1 MMENLEIY
9 KKELNQLKKSIR
21 KHSLFSNK
29 LTNRQIAIFME
40 SHIYSVWGFM
50 SLLKSLQYGLSSN
63 NLPWIPTSNTTNGLI
78 NFINEIVLSEESEYI
93 KGIGFT
99 SHFEIYLLAMKK
111 IGAKANEIKKLIKN
125 IEKNKKYKDA
135 ILDIKINKEVKDFL
149 DFDIKTSQSNS
160 LPKIIG
166 GFTLARE
173 QVIPNM
179 FEYIIPA
186 IKDKKSAKYFITYLK
201 RHITIDGD
209 RHGPLATRL
218 LKTICTSNNDMCIA
232 YKSGI
237 KSLKLRLKVWDKVAS
252 ELKI

>member
-9 KKELNQLKKSIR
+9 KKELSQLKKSIR
-21 KHSLFSNK
+21 KHTLFSNK

-63 NLPWIPTSNTTNGLI
+63 NLPWIPTSNTTNGLV

-93 KGIGFT
+93 KGVGFT

-218 LKTICTSNNDMCIA
+218 LKIICTSNNDMCIA

-237 KSLKLRLKVWDKVAS
+237 KSLRLRLKVWDKVAS

>member
-1 MMENLEIY
+1 MMENLNTH
-9 KKELNQLKKSIR
+9 KKELSQLKKSIR
-21 KHSLFSNK
+21 GHTLFSNK
-29 LTNRQIAIFME
+29 LSNRQIAIFME

-50 SLLKSLQYGLSSN
+50 SLLKSLQYALSSN
-63 NLPWIPTSNTTNGLI
+63 NLPWIPTSNTTNGLV
-78 NFINEIVLSEESEYI
+78 NFINEIVLSEESEHI
-93 KGIGFT
+93 KGIGFI
-99 SHFEIYLLAMKK
+99 SHFEIYLLAMEE
-111 IGAKANEIKKLIKN
+111 IGAKVNNIKKLIKN
-125 IEKNKKYKDA
+125 IENNKKYKNA
-135 ILDIKINKEVKDFL
+135 ILDIKIHKEVRDFL

-186 IKDKKSAKYFITYLK
+186 IKDKKSAKHFITYLR
-201 RHITIDGD
+201 RHISIDGD
-209 RHGPLATRL
+209 RHGPLASKL
-218 LKTICTSNNDMCIA
+218 LETICSSNKDMCTA
-232 YKSGI
+232 YQSGI

>member
-1 MMENLEIY
+1 MMENLNIY
-9 KKELNQLKKSIR
+9 KKELSQLKKSIR
-21 KHSLFSNK
+21 GHTLFSNK

-50 SLLKSLQYGLSSN
+50 SLLKSLQYALSSN
-63 NLPWIPTSNTTNGLI
+63 NLPWIPTSNTTNGLV
-78 NFINEIVLSEESEYI
+78 NFINEIVLSEESEHI
-93 KGIGFT
+93 KGIGFI
-99 SHFEIYLLAMKK
+99 SHFEIYLLAMEE
-111 IGAKANEIKKLIKN
+111 IGAKVNNIKKLIKN
-125 IEKNKKYKDA
+125 IENNKKYKNA
-135 ILDIKINKEVKDFL
+135 ILDIKIHKEVRDFL

-186 IKDKKSAKYFITYLK
+186 IKDKKSAKHFITYLR
-201 RHITIDGD
+201 RHISIDGD
-209 RHGPLATRL
+209 RHGPLASKL
-218 LKTICTSNNDMCIA
+218 LETICSSNKDMCTA
-232 YKSGI
+232 YQSGI

>member
-9 KKELNQLKKSIR
+9 KKELSQLKKSIR
-21 KHSLFSNK
+21 KHTLFSNK

-63 NLPWIPTSNTTNGLI
+63 NLPWIPTSNTTNGLV

-93 KGIGFT
+93 KGVGFT

-218 LKTICTSNNDMCIA
+218 LKIICTSNNDMCIA

-237 KSLKLRLKVWDKVAS
+237 KSLRLRLKVWDKVAS
-252 ELKI
+252 EIKI

>member
-1 MMENLEIY
+1 MDDLGKY
-9 KKELNQLKKSIR
+9 KKELNQLKKLLR
-21 KHSLFSNK
+21 NHTLFSNK

-63 NLPWIPTSNTTNGLI
+63 NLPWIPTSNTTNGLV

-149 DFDIKTSQSNS
+149 DFDLKTSQSNS

-186 IKDKKSAKYFITYLK
+186 IKDKKSAKYFITYLR

-218 LKTICTSNNDMCIA
+218 LKTICSSNNDMCTA

-237 KSLKLRLKVWDKVAS
+237 QSLKLRLKVWDKVAS
-252 ELKI
+252 EIKI